1 MKTSEI
7 KRKCFNC
14 NFASSAFRIAGIT
27 HHQCNHP
34 KHESGFKSGELS
46 PWDTLQE
53 FYQTCESHEFKLRNK
68 MKISEIKS
76 DEVRNE
82 AVRLC
87 VERKP
92 SERNKEIALEF
103 DLYSAFRWDLTPQG
117 GIFWNKLLTKKTPNT
132 PDLKLP
138 EKNPSE

>member
-1 MKTSEI
+1 
-7 KRKCFNC
+7 
-14 NFASSAFRIAGIT
+14 
-27 HHQCNHP
+27 
-34 KHESGFKSGELS
+34 
-46 PWDTLQE
+46 
-53 FYQTCESHEFKLRNK
+53 
-68 MKISEIKS
+68 MKIKDIKS

-103 DLYSAFRWDLTPQG
+103 HLNSAFRWDVTQQG
-117 GIFWNKLLTKKTPNT
+117 GEFWQDLRSGKTQNT

>member
-1 MKTSEI
+1 
-7 KRKCFNC
+7 
-14 NFASSAFRIAGIT
+14 
-27 HHQCNHP
+27 
-34 KHESGFKSGELS
+34 
-46 PWDTLQE
+46 
-53 FYQTCESHEFKLRNK
+53 

-87 VERKP
+87 IEREP

-103 DLYSAFRWDLTPQG
+103 DLLGAFRWDVTPQG
-117 GIFWNKLLTKKTPNT
+117 VEFWCDIYDKKNPNT

-138 EKNPSE
+138 KQKS